1 MNLCTPLILFFT
13 VFWMALP
20 ALAKKSNGPLGL
32 EQIKESQS
40 LSQLIRS
47 NTKNYWSWMKQEVPN
62 NPDIQQWL
70 GYEGTILG
78 DPHLGNFGVSL
89 VVSKLGAT
97 QELRFVP
104 IDFDDVGVG
113 PFVLDLARYVVATE
127 AITSDIKKQDIVDAY
142 VEGLSHPFQ
151 VLTNPTKEVKQ
162 ALRLNIADY
171 FRQLDKKIEKS
182 LKKNGIEFEWKTGE
196 LESYSGAIS
205 KGDIEDKISGVEVLS
220 LAHKV
225 IDRGGSKDAE
235 RIWVL
240 AQFQQSGRKTIF
252 ELKQWQVP
260 GLIEYQTQPNFS
272 QVLRDAYTY
281 FWPDLESSTYS
292 LISIDG
298 NPYWLREKKLSLL
311 DIPYT
316 ANTKSEVQFIKDQAV
331 FTARALGQMHGRQV
345 QGQQLLVKINSHR
358 QGARELKEAIEPF
371 IREYLDAVKHDW
383 ATQ

>member
-1 MNLCTPLILFFT
+1 MNLRTPLTLFFT
-13 VFWMALP
+13 VFLMTFP
-20 ALAKKSNGPLGL
+20 ALAKKSNSSLGL
-32 EQIKESQS
+32 EQMKESKS

-47 NTKNYWSWMKQEVPN
+47 NTKNYWSWMKREVPS
-62 NPDIQQWL
+62 NPDIQEWL
-70 GYEGTILG
+70 GFEGTILG

-89 VVSKLGAT
+89 VVSKSGAT

-104 IDFDDVGVG
+104 IDFDDVGEG

-142 VEGLSHPFQ
+142 VDGLSHPFQ

-162 ALRLNIADY
+162 ALRLKIAEY
-171 FRQLDKKIEKS
+171 FHQLEGKIEKN
-182 LKKNGIEFEWKTGE
+182 LKKDGNEFDWKTGD
-196 LESYSGAIS
+196 LEPYSGVIS
-205 KGDIEDKISGVEVLS
+205 KEDIEDKISGVEVLS

-240 AQFQQSGRKTIF
+240 VQFKQSGRKTIF

-260 GLIEYQTQPNFS
+260 GLTEYQTQPNFA

-292 LISIDG
+292 LLSFDG
-298 NPYWLREKKLSLL
+298 NPYWLREK
-311 DIPYT
+311 
-316 ANTKSEVQFIKDQAV
+316 N
-331 FTARALGQMHGRQV
+331 
-345 QGQQLLVKINSHR
+345 
-358 QGARELKEAIEPF
+358 
-371 IREYLDAVKHDW
+371 
-383 ATQ
+383 